1 MYRLAAVTHTKTHAR
16 IIGRVERKKGVGGIV
31 SSRVY
36 DFTNGH
42 GKEKVTMQ
50 PPKGKKRKDEQE
62 YTRNFLF
69 F

>member
-36 DFTNGH
+36 DFTQWAWERESDNATKG
-42 GKEKVTMQ
+42 
-50 PPKGKKRKDEQE
+50 GKKKR
-62 YTRNFLF
+62 
-69 F
+69 